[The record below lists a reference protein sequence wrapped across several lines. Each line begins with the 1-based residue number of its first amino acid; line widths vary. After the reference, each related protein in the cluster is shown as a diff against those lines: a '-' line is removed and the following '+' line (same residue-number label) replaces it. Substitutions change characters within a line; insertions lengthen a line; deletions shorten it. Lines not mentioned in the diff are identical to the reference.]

1 MAYDMYEII
10 MPGLCLRYDSEAMAY
25 EVFEVLCTVYE
36 HDAKISL
43 QKNGKEIQYAV
54 IEKNSADFKVVKVA

>member
-1 MAYDMYEII
+1 MYEII
-10 MPGLCLRYDSEAMAY
+10 MPGLCLRYDNKKIAY

-36 HDAKISL
+36 HDARISL

-54 IEKNSADFKVVKVA
+54 IEKDKADYQVVKVA

>member
-1 MAYDMYEII
+1 MFTITL
-10 MPGLCLRYDSEAMAY
+10 PGLCLKYDSKAVAY

-43 QKNGKEIQYAV
+43 QRNGKEIQYAV
-54 IEKNSADFKVVKVA
+54 IEKDKADYKVVKTA

>member
-1 MAYDMYEII
+1 MYEII
-10 MPGLCLRYDSEAMAY
+10 MPGLCLRYDSKTMAY

-36 HDAKISL
+36 HDARISL

-54 IEKNSADFKVVKVA
+54 VEKDKADYKVVKVA